1 MNDNK
6 KCNINKV
13 KESVGSGRF
22 DKYFLMDEKDVL
34 EYVKEKL
41 DFFEDTSNLE
51 CKEIGDGNLNYVF
64 KIVDAKSNKSM
75 ILKHS
80 SEDTRAKSGR
90 KLNTDRNILECKI
103 LQLYNKYCPQ
113 FAPEIYMYD
122 EVMNCYAM
130 EDLSKYTIM
139 RTALLQNKTFSHFAD
154 NITTFMVNT
163 LLPTT
168 DVVLNHKQKKQLVKR
183 HINPDLCDISE
194 QLVFTDPFGNFSGE
208 NIVLDLMKEF
218 VQENLYDDVKLRL
231 EAAKLK
237 FNFMNNAQALL
248 HGDLHTGSIFINED
262 DIKVI
267 DPEFAFYGPIGYDV
281 GNVIANLFL
290 AWGHGYAAIENQEER
305 LGYLSSIEKC
315 IIDIVNMFKNKFIEK
330 FRKEVADLLA
340 ETEGFDDWY
349 LEGVL
354 EDTAGSVGLEII
366 RRIVGDAKVLDIT
379 SIKEEEKRVEIEKIL
394 ILTGKEFIINRSHHK
409 TGEKFI
415 ETLKKYSKCS

>member
-1 MNDNK
+1 MDCK
-6 KCNINKV
+6 SK
-13 KESVGSGRF
+13 F
-22 DKYFLMDEKDVL
+22 DSYFLMGEEDIL
-34 EYVKEKL
+34 EYVKEKM
-41 DFFEDTSNLE
+41 DFFSPSANLK

-64 KIVDAKSNKSM
+64 RVWDTNSNKSL
-75 ILKHS
+75 IIKHS

-90 KLNTDRNILECKI
+90 KLNIDRNILECKI
-103 LQLYNKYCPQ
+103 LKLYNKYCPG

-130 EDLSKYTIM
+130 EDLSSYEIM
-139 RTALLQNKTFSHFAD
+139 RTALIKNKTFAHFSD

-168 DVVLNHKQKKQLVKR
+168 DVVLNHKEKKRLVKE
-183 HINPDLCDISE
+183 HINPHLCDISE

-208 NIVLDLMKEF
+208 NFVIEPMKDFVEEVLYKDM
-218 VQENLYDDVKLRL
+218 KLRL

-248 HGDLHTGSIFINED
+248 HGDLHTGSIFINENG
-262 DIKVI
+262 IKVI

-290 AWGHGYAAIENQEER
+290 AWGHGYATIEDKEKREQ
-305 LGYLSSIEKC
+305 YLSSIEKS
-315 IIDIVNMFKNKFIEK
+315 IIEIVDMFKEKFIKK
-330 FRKEVADLLA
+330 FKEEVTDILA
-340 ETEGFDDWY
+340 KTEGFDTWY
-349 LEGVL
+349 LKGVL

-379 SIKEEEKRVEIEKIL
+379 SIDDKKKRAQVEKIL
-394 ILTGKEFIINRSHHK
+394 ILAGK
-409 TGEKFI
+409 KFI
-415 ETLKKYSKCS
+415 LDRNQYVAGKQYIDTLKDAINESI

>member
-1 MNDNK
+1 MNQEK
-6 KCNINKV
+6 SCKMTT
-13 KESVGSGRF
+13 EGSSRF
-22 DKYFLMDEKDVL
+22 DKYFLMEEKDVL

-41 DFFEDTSNLE
+41 DFFEYTTSLE

-64 KIVDAKSNKSM
+64 KIVDTKSNKSL

-90 KLNTDRNILECKI
+90 KLNIDRNILECKI
-103 LQLYNKYCPQ
+103 LQLYNKYCPG
-113 FAPEIYMYD
+113 FAPKIYMYD

-130 EDLSKYTIM
+130 EDLSQYAIM
-139 RTALLQNKTFSHFAD
+139 RTALLENKTFSHFAD

-168 DVVLNHKQKKQLVKR
+168 DVVLNHKEKKQLVKR

-208 NIVLDLMKEF
+208 NVVLNSMEDF
-218 VQENLYDDVKLRL
+218 VQENLYDDKKLRL
-231 EAAKLK
+231 EVAKLK

-248 HGDLHTGSIFINED
+248 HGDLHTGSIFINEN

-290 AWGHGYAAIENQEER
+290 AWGHGYATIENEAER
-305 LGYLSSIEKC
+305 ANYLSSIEQS
-315 IIDIVNMFKNKFIEK
+315 IIDIVDMFKDKFIKK
-330 FRKEVADLLA
+330 FREEATDLLA
-340 ETEGFDDWY
+340 KSEEFDNWY
-349 LEGVL
+349 LRGVL
-354 EDTAGSVGLEII
+354 EDTAGSVGLEMI
-366 RRIVGDAKVLDIT
+366 RRIVGDAKVQDIT
-379 SIKEEEKRVEIEKIL
+379 SIKNEEKRAKVEKIL
-394 ILTGKEFIINRSHHK
+394 ILSGKEFILNRNK
-409 TGEKFI
+409 YVLGEDFI
-415 ETLKKYSKCS
+415 ETLRKYSKCN